1 MNLFGDPSPQYQ
13 SPGLIDV
20 ADKRWAFQN
29 IDQVVQ
35 CDLITR
41 SSSPACWEYNLI
53 DIEEFLFRAGGARTA
68 TITEILAYLQ
78 TDSLVVAKNGVIVI
92 EKYLG
97 GMKPEKA
104 HILFSAGKPFAG
116 VLIANLIVDG
126 RIRGENDRIT
136 RYLPE
141 LENSAFFDVT
151 IRNLLDMQTGID
163 SRDIQD
169 PAKLARSCGFAP
181 PHGDESIERVIFSF
195 RSKRIPAGE
204 ATDYQSISTDLI
216 SLLVT
221 RLTGSSASR
230 IIQETIFE
238 PMGAEFDGYLVRDQ
252 FGINALSGGLA
263 VSARDLVRFGT
274 VLLNDGRLNKKQI
287 IPSGYLNT
295 IERSAEP
302 DKWRDSWIAQLTPQ
316 AKAYRNHLYLCADD
330 FDPGSFFGVGN
341 YGNAL
346 YICPS
351 NQSVIALQSTYPNAV
366 DIPRFN
372 TKMQLLNHLAH
383 SV

>member
-1 MNLFGDPSPQYQ
+1 MNLGRDPSPQYQ
-13 SPGLIDV
+13 SPGLMNF
-20 ADKRWAFQN
+20 ADKHWAFQN

-35 CDLITR
+35 CDLISR
-41 SSSPACWEYNLI
+41 SNNPAVWDYNLI
-53 DIEEFLFRAGGARTA
+53 DIDDYLFREGGNRAA
-68 TITEILAYLQ
+68 TITEILTYLQ
-78 TDSLVVAKNGVIVI
+78 TDSLVVAKNGVIVM
-92 EKYLG
+92 EEYLG
-97 GMKPEKA
+97 GMKPDKA

-116 VLIANLIVDG
+116 VLIANLIADG

-136 RYLPE
+136 RYIPE
-141 LENSAFFDVT
+141 LENSAFFDAT

-163 SRDIQD
+163 FRDIQD
-169 PAKLARSCGFAP
+169 PAELSRSCGFAP
-181 PHGDESIERVIFSF
+181 PHGDESIERVFSSF
-195 RSKRIPAGE
+195 HRKLIPAGK
-204 ATDYQSISTDLI
+204 ATDYQSINTDLI

-221 RLTGSSASR
+221 RLTGSSTSR

-263 VSARDLVRFGT
+263 VSARDLVKFGT
-274 VLLNDGRLNKKQI
+274 MILNDGRYNQKQI
-287 IPSGYLNT
+287 IPAGYLNS
-295 IERSAEP
+295 IEGSAEP

-330 FDPGSFFGVGN
+330 FDSGSFFGVGN

-351 NQSVIALQSTYPNAV
+351 NQSVIALQSTYPTAV

-372 TKMQLLNHLAH
+372 TKMDLLNHLAH